1 LIKTEKILGVSTLYK
16 THSFKRS
23 AFISISSLLSKLVF
37 SAVAVL
43 TATTLPVA
51 AQLAGATTTAVTASA
66 SVSHIR
72 VVSITPFKRLPIGGG
87 LYDFSYQVALGHT
100 SNTTNG
106 VYAVK
111 AELSSFNANF
121 AVQMGRVGLD
131 LLLPNTVKTSD
142 NQITVRAPVNF
153 DARFDAQ
160 GNPSLILIGSLAKPT
175 IETNVFVWKFHAEN
189 DTVAPEIKDLRAEVA
204 GDGAARKILI
214 QASYSDTG
222 SGIDTTGLKLRLNGL
237 DVTSVA
243 RITLYGLEYTANLT
257 SQARQSI
264 ELEAADLLGNK
275 VTKTITL
282 KPDDFNAKAGAAT
295 EAVSATPLTPS
306 GATGTISQD
315 VAFTSN
321 AAVTAVVT
329 PTPAGV
335 LTGVQQVI
343 PQAANPTNTS
353 NPATPTAPAA
363 TNTTIGVQVALPS
376 ASITIVSPQA
386 NAVLA
391 ADALPLIE
399 AELSGGNVDWG
410 SLLVEL
416 DGQDV
421 TAKTKLSASSVSYT
435 PSQALLEGAHNLR
448 ITAVDKGGNKLVQV
462 LNFKTMSAPQVSDL
476 SPVKGSI
483 FPSGSGFSIRA
494 KLADVGSGIELNSIR
509 LLVDSINVTSSA
521 TLSISE
527 VSYATSDTYSAG
539 SHNIELMVSDKA
551 GNQTIS
557 RWSFDIDQP
566 TTTIFSSFSPRNVVL
581 ASGSKPP
588 ILVNFNDPSGIN
600 PASIRLVFD
609 EVDVSAQVNAS
620 ATGISYLPP
629 NNLSTGR
636 HIAYLR
642 VTNNQ
647 GRTASTIWSFEVDAP
662 TQYVLAFTDPTSS
675 KAINQSDIAVMV
687 RAAADRYDVTSVLV
701 NGQLLTRESGTARDG
716 IYTGKINIALGDSSL
731 NAVASYADGQ
741 TRQVSLSVNYSIPP
755 VIRITAP
762 ADKTTLGAINPN
774 SPVNLT
780 GNVDRPV
787 TITGTLDKPVTS
799 VTINQQQATVN
810 GLEFRFENFFLR
822 EGNNFIT
829 AVATDAQ
836 GRVGNASIILSVDQ
850 TAPLLGVESPAA
862 NSVTSGN
869 TIDVRGTVNDAVA
882 GYYGAANPTVTVSSA
897 KGSVTA
903 VVDDKQFLAA
913 NLPLEIGENSLTVTA
928 TDQVGNSRSTQFKVI
943 RTAAGSDRVTAYAG
957 HMQSTTVT
965 LALQQPLV
973 AAVLGAD
980 GKPLVGAEVVF
991 EIIRGTGYISP
1002 AQSGAGAV
1010 SNSEQPVR
1018 RLSVTSDVNGLAQV
1032 WHTLGKQSGPGSDA
1046 IKASVNNMAEH
1057 AVFIANAIKAAPRF
1071 IRADLGINQ
1080 FAATNS
1086 QPLEPLTAVVIDE
1099 FENRIPNAVV
1109 TFKVAIGNASF
1120 ENGATST
1127 TAITDRQGLAAVRPT
1142 IGADAGEVLV
1152 YATVEGAPST
1162 AIEAAFTVQALK
1174 ATDGATQFSG
1184 ILQND
1189 KGEALPGARMSIAR
1203 TALSATTDEK
1213 GKFNFADVPAGKID
1227 LFVDGRTVSIP
1238 SQPNVQYPSLHFE
1251 ATAVKGAANQLP
1263 HPIYLPP
1270 LLMSEAKIVGGN
1282 EDVILKMPGIDG
1294 YEMRIFANSVTFP
1307 DGSKQGPLVVS
1318 PIAQDKL
1325 PMAPPGGYSGFM
1337 APAATLQPSGTRF
1350 DPPAQL
1356 RLPNTAG
1363 FRPGEKRPV
1372 FQWDHDLGTFVQMGQ
1387 ATVTDDGLYLIT
1399 DAGTGIS
1406 KAGWHPIPDPPPPEE
1421 CPKGGSDPK
1430 CKTCNELASS
1440 SGNCPKKYCK
1450 PTPDGSCDDAKFC
1463 TTQDKCVSG
1472 SCKGTPVED
1481 INGGETTVEL
1491 NLQTFNNVFRILS
1504 LFGVTTKI
1512 DDLKVS
1518 WSGQE
1523 KQICCESKQGQMT
1536 KGGQHKL
1543 EGKVAAVVGP
1553 VIVGKFFAFPSLV
1566 PGKLAEGGVG
1576 AVEAEVGGA
1585 LNGTA
1590 KYAFCDGYEA
1600 CWGGGGNIYLEATA
1614 EIGIIV
1620 KDGPIVAFR
1629 ATGALKSGYK
1639 AGIEVTCD
1647 KATAQ
1652 GIFWD
1657 GIKGVLTLEW
1667 NDGRFHLERNWEIVK
1682 GEFLAPFDIPLPKIG
1697 Q

>member
-1 LIKTEKILGVSTLYK
+1 MIKTEKILGVSTLYK

-43 TATTLPVA
+43 TATALPVA
-51 AQLAGATTTAVTASA
+51 AQLVGATTPAVTTSA
-66 SVSHIR
+66 SESALRI
-72 VVSITPFKRLPIGGG
+72 VSITPFKRLSIGGG
-87 LYDFSYQVALGHT
+87 LYDYSYQVALGHT
-100 SNTTNG
+100 STTNKG

-111 AELSSFNANF
+111 AELSSLNANF

-131 LLLPNTVKTSD
+131 LLLPNTVKTID

-160 GNPSLILIGSLAKPT
+160 GNPSLIPTGSLAKPT
-175 IETNVFVWKFHAEN
+175 IETNVFVWKFDAEN

-204 GDGAARKILI
+204 GDGAARKIFI

-264 ELEAADLLGNK
+264 ELEAVDLLGNK

-282 KPDDFNAKAGAAT
+282 KPDDFNAKAGAAI
-295 EAVSATPLTPS
+295 EAVSVTPSTPS
-306 GATGTISQD
+306 GATGTISRD

-321 AAVTAVVT
+321 AVVTAVVT

-391 ADALPLIE
+391 ADALPEIK
-399 AELSGGNVDWG
+399 AEVFGGNVEPG
-410 SLLVEL
+410 SLVVEL
-416 DGQDV
+416 DGQNINAQV
-421 TAKTKLSASSVSYT
+421 QTNTNILSYT
-435 PSQALLEGAHNLR
+435 PSQMLAEGVHILSISIKDKTGNVVTQTVSFKTSTPPV
-448 ITAVDKGGNKLVQV
+448 ITAQTPKDTFVSGG
-462 LNFKTMSAPQVSDL
+462 TAPTIAASFSD
-476 SPVKGSI
+476 I
-483 FPSGSGFSIRA
+483 
-494 KLADVGSGIELNSIR
+494 GSGIDATKVKLLLNGTDVSALSQI
-509 LLVDSINVTSSA
+509 SA
-521 TLSISE
+521 TGINFT
-527 VSYATSDTYSAG
+527 VSQALPDATHLVKLTVA
-539 SHNIELMVSDKA
+539 DKA
-551 GNQTIS
+551 GNSTTSEWQFGTAKPPVVSANTPKDVLLPAGSRPTIS
-557 RWSFDIDQP
+557 A
-566 TTTIFSSFSPRNVVL
+566 SFSDAR
-581 ASGSKPP
+581 A
-588 ILVNFNDPSGIN
+588 GIN
-600 PASIRLVFD
+600 ASSVRMIVNS
-609 EVDVSAQVNAS
+609 EDVTAQSQVTVS
-620 ATGISYLPP
+620 GISYTPAQALVAGPY
-629 NNLSTGR
+629 TV
-636 HIAYLR
+636 YLE
-642 VTNNQ
+642 VAN
-647 GRTASTIWSFEVDAP
+647 TANASVNAVWGFEVDEAKSYYLTIVSPTGAQIVIAP
-662 TQYVLAFTDPTSS
+662 QVTVSAVVSSNKSYATQVVVGNV
-675 KAINQSDIAVMV
+675 KM
-687 RAAADRYDVTSVLV
+687 
-701 NGQLLTRESGTARDG
+701 
-716 IYTGKINIALGDSSL
+716 
-731 NAVASYADGQ
+731 NAVSNSPSGEITFTGIADLVQGNNQLNVIASFADGQ
-741 TRQVSLSVNYSIPP
+741 TKQTAISVNFSAPP

-850 TAPLLGVESPAA
+850 TAPLLGVESLAA

-973 AAVLGAD
+973 AAVLGAN

-1057 AVFIANAIKAAPRF
+1057 AVFIANATKAAPRF

-1203 TALSATTDEK
+1203 TSLSATTDEK
-1213 GKFNFADVPAGKID
+1213 GKFNFVDVPAGKID

-1421 CPKGGSDPK
+1421 CPKGGGDPK
-1430 CKTCNELASS
+1430 CDECNKVSTS
-1440 SGNCPKKYCK
+1440 GGNCPKKYCE
-1450 PTPDGSCDDAKFC
+1450 PDASKDGKILPPVVSTQLEFEKSIVKDITDLVNKIAQGRGSP
-1463 TTQDKCVSG
+1463 VSG
-1472 SCKGTPVED
+1472 SVKLKGKITVKQQDECCLRNPSGRSQTKIASGTGEVELEWKVSPPWSSIAGALGD
-1481 INGGETTVEL
+1481 YVGLGEL
-1491 NLQTFNNVFRILS
+1491 NLLAIKVKAFSGLGLS
-1504 LFGVTTKI
+1504 GQYNGCTKESDLVGTLSAGITGELVLAQIKIPKADPIFDLEGIAGVTGAYTCKYSAVSASLLQGSCPWQATMYVKG
-1512 DDLKVS
+1512 DLKAAS
-1518 WSGQE
+1518 RKWTAINYSYP
-1523 KQICCESKQGQMT
+1523 IQGT
-1536 KGGQHKL
+1536 T
-1543 EGKVAAVVGP
+1543 VGT
-1553 VIVGKFFAFPSLV
+1553 ID
-1566 PGKLAEGGVG
+1566 
-1576 AVEAEVGGA
+1576 
-1585 LNGTA
+1585 
-1590 KYAFCDGYEA
+1590 Y
-1600 CWGGGGNIYLEATA
+1600 
-1614 EIGIIV
+1614 
-1620 KDGPIVAFR
+1620 
-1629 ATGALKSGYK
+1629 
-1639 AGIEVTCD
+1639 
-1647 KATAQ
+1647 
-1652 GIFWD
+1652 
-1657 GIKGVLTLEW
+1657 
-1667 NDGRFHLERNWEIVK
+1667 
-1682 GEFLAPFDIPLPKIG
+1682 
-1697 Q
+1697 